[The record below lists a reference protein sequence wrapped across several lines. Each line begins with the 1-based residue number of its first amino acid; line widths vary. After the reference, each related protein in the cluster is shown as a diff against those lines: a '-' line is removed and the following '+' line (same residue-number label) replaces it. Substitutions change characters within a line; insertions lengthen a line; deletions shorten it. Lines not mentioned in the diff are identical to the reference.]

1 MTKLERLII
10 QSRPASFIGR
20 ISKQIIL
27 PGFHGVPLYDA
38 TVFFVAQLKKSGLNG
53 RAKSIS
59 FDFAMA
65 IPAVLICIFTIIPY
79 MPISKLFT
87 KELLS
92 LTRHIAPNQNSYLVV
107 NNFLEDLLNTPR
119 VGLMSFGFVLVIF
132 YASNAMLSII
142 RTFDNAIYQHHKRRN
157 FIRKRIKAI
166 RLTIVVLG
174 LLMGTIL
181 LLVGQGILF
190 VHITKWLKLKGSD
203 IFWIGTLRWFITV
216 TLFFYSISFIYK
228 YAPSVKRRWPLVTPG
243 SLFATFLMMTTTS
256 VFSFWVN
263 HFNNYNKVYGSLGTI
278 LIMML
283 LIYLNSLILLLGFE
297 LNLSITFLK
306 STVAGQK
313 QKEQR
318 RVTKMDVLQEA
329 AIIKKTDS

>member
-1 MTKLERLII
+1 MTKLERIII
-10 QSRPASFIGR
+10 QSKPASFIGR
-20 ISKQIIL
+20 TSKKIIL

-38 TVFFVAQLKKSGLNG
+38 FVFFIEQIKKSGLNN

-65 IPAVLICIFTIIPY
+65 IPAVLICIFTLIPY
-79 MPISKLFT
+79 MPISKQFT
-87 KELLS
+87 KELLR
-92 LTRHIAPNQNSYLVV
+92 LTRSITPNQNSYNFV
-107 NNFLEDLLNTPR
+107 NSFLQDFLNTPR

-142 RTFDNAIYQHHKRRN
+142 RTFDNAIYQQHRRRN

-181 LLVGQGILF
+181 LLIGQGILF
-190 VHITKWLKLKGSD
+190 DHIIKWLKLKGSD
-203 IFWIGTLRWFITV
+203 VLWIAILRWIFTV

-228 YAPSVKRRWPLVTPG
+228 YAPSVKKRWPLVTPG
-243 SLFATFLMMTTTS
+243 SVLATFLMIATTYA
-256 VFSFWVN
+256 FSFWVN

-278 LIMML
+278 LIFML
-283 LIYLNSLILLLGFE
+283 LIYLNSLILLIGFE

-306 STVAGQK
+306 SHVEDK
-313 QKEQR
+313 NQKELR
-318 RVTKMDVLQEA
+318 RVSKV
-329 AIIKKTDS
+329 

>member
-1 MTKLERLII
+1 MTNLERII
-10 QSRPASFIGR
+10 VQSKPVSLIGR
-20 ISKQIIL
+20 ISKKIIL

-38 TVFFVAQLKKSGLNG
+38 FVFFWLQLKKSGLNS

-65 IPAVLICIFTIIPY
+65 IPAVLICIFTLIPY
-79 MPISKLFT
+79 MPISKQFT
-87 KELLS
+87 KELLR
-92 LTRHIAPNQNSYLVV
+92 LTRHITPNQNSYNFV
-107 NNFLEDLLNTPR
+107 NNFLEDFLNTPR

-142 RTFDNAIYQHHKRRN
+142 RTFDNAIYQHHKRRG
-157 FIRKRIKAI
+157 FIKKRIKAI

-181 LLVGQGILF
+181 LLIGQGILF
-190 VHITKWLKLKGSD
+190 DHIMKWLKIKGSD
-203 IFWIGTLRWFITV
+203 VFWVATLRSFISV
-216 TLFFYSISFIYK
+216 TLFLYSISFIYK
-228 YAPSVKRRWPLVTPG
+228 YAPSVKKRWPLITPG
-243 SLFATFLMMTTTS
+243 SVLATFLMMATTS

-278 LIMML
+278 LILMF

-306 STVAGQK
+306 SNFVDKK
-313 QKEQR
+313 QKEAR
-318 RVTKMDVLQEA
+318 RIL
-329 AIIKKTDS
+329 KTEL

>member
-1 MTKLERLII
+1 MTKLERII
-10 QSRPASFIGR
+10 VQSKPVSFIGR
-20 ISKQIIL
+20 TSKKITL

-38 TVFFVAQLKKSGLNG
+38 SVFFWLQLKKSGLNS

-65 IPAVLICIFTIIPY
+65 IPAVLICIFTLIPY
-79 MPISKLFT
+79 MPISKQFT
-87 KELLS
+87 KELLR
-92 LTRHIAPNQNSYLVV
+92 LTRHITPNQNSYNFV
-107 NNFLEDLLNTPR
+107 NTFLEDFLNTPR

-142 RTFDNAIYQHHKRRN
+142 RTFDNAIYQHHTRRN
-157 FIRKRIKAI
+157 FIKKRVKAI

-181 LLVGQGILF
+181 LLIGQGILF
-190 VHITKWLKLKGSD
+190 DKIIKWLKLKGSD
-203 IFWIGTLRWFITV
+203 ILWIATLRWIITV

-228 YAPSVKRRWPLVTPG
+228 YAPSVKKRWPLVTPG
-243 SLFATFLMMTTTS
+243 SVLATFLMMATTS
-256 VFSFWVN
+256 AFSFWVN

-278 LIMML
+278 LILMFL
-283 LIYLNSLILLLGFE
+283 VYLNSLILLLGFE

-306 STVAGQK
+306 SNVEDNK
-313 QKEQR
+313 QKEPR
-318 RVTKMDVLQEA
+318 RIL
-329 AIIKKTDS
+329 KTETTPLRQK

>member
-1 MTKLERLII
+1 MIKLERII
-10 QSRPASFIGR
+10 VQSKPVSFIGR
-20 ISKQIIL
+20 ISKKVVL

-38 TVFFVAQLKKSGLNG
+38 SVFFWMQLKKSGLNS

-65 IPAVLICIFTIIPY
+65 IPAVLICIFTLIPY
-79 MPISKLFT
+79 MPISKLFI
-87 KELLS
+87 KELLR
-92 LTRHIAPNQNSYLVV
+92 LTRHITPNQNSYNFV
-107 NNFLEDLLNTPR
+107 NNFLEDFLNTPR

-157 FIRKRIKAI
+157 FIKKRVKAI

-174 LLMGTIL
+174 LLIGTIL
-181 LLVGQGILF
+181 LLIGQGILF
-190 VHITKWLKLKGSD
+190 DKIIKWLKLKGSD
-203 IFWIGTLRWFITV
+203 VLWIAPLRWIITV

-228 YAPSVKRRWPLVTPG
+228 YAPSVKKRWPLVTPG
-243 SLFATFLMMTTTS
+243 SVLATFLMMTTTS
-256 VFSFWVN
+256 AFSFWVN

-278 LIMML
+278 LILMFL
-283 LIYLNSLILLLGFE
+283 VYLNSWILLLGFE

-306 STVAGQK
+306 SNVEENK
-313 QKEQR
+313 QKEAR
-318 RVTKMDVLQEA
+318 RILKAQTTELRQK
-329 AIIKKTDS
+329 